1 MPFSSSPGR
10 RPRRG
15 NAGPITTTNSTG
27 ARHDTPSSDIAGVN
41 DYSGQANL
49 PPGWSV
55 GNLNRSLDD
64 AGAMYTL
71 LSENFGAT
79 VTASLTDGAATRDA
93 ILSAINDM
101 LAVSDAGDVATFFF
115 SGHGGRLPADALKP
129 AALLLNASSTASGAP
144 ITDLD
149 LHGLSD
155 SLEPSYVNFTVIL
168 DSCNSGGIPMRALP
182 MNR

>member
-1 MPFSSSPGR
+1 MTHR
-10 RPRRG
+10 
-15 NAGPITTTNSTG
+15 AV
-27 ARHDTPSSDIAGVN
+27 IAGVN
-41 DYSGQANL
+41 DYSGQASL

-71 LSENFGAT
+71 LSESFGAT

-115 SGHGGRLPADALKP
+115 SGHGGRFQPTPQTRSATT
-129 AALLLNASSTASGAP
+129 NASSPPAARRSPTS
-144 ITDLD
+144 TYMD
-149 LHGLSD
+149 
-155 SLEPSYVNFTVIL
+155 
-168 DSCNSGGIPMRALP
+168 
-182 MNR
+182 